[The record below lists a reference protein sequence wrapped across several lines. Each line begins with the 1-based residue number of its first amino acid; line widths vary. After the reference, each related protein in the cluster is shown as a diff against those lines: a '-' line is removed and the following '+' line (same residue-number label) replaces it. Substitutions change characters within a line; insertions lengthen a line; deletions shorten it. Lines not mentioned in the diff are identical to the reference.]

1 MHYTLNIRGHL
12 MSLKE
17 PQVMGIMN
25 VTTNSFYAASR
36 VQAEEDIR
44 ARVKQMRA
52 EGATIIDVGACS
64 TNPYLEQLTT
74 ESEELEQLDRAL
86 QILKEEDAE
95 IAVSIDTF
103 RPKVARMCIEKY
115 GVDIIND
122 ISTGEDPEMFP
133 LVAETGTPYILMSQK
148 GTLQDIMM
156 EMAGKVE
163 QLRQL
168 GQKDIILDPGYGF
181 GKTMAQNFAI
191 YDEMERF
198 GELELPLLVGISRKR
213 MIYQTLPITA
223 DQSLNGT
230 TVLNTIALMKGAN
243 ILRVHDV
250 KAAVEAVRLYEAMK
264 NVDPSGVS
272 A

>member
-1 MHYTLNIRGHL
+1 

-86 QILKEEDAE
+86 HILKEEDAE

-133 LVAETGTPYILMSQK
+133 LVAETGTPYIPVSYTHL
-148 GTLQDIMM
+148 
-156 EMAGKVE
+156 
-163 QLRQL
+163 
-168 GQKDIILDPGYGF
+168 
-181 GKTMAQNFAI
+181 
-191 YDEMERF
+191 
-198 GELELPLLVGISRKR
+198 
-213 MIYQTLPITA
+213 TLPT
-223 DQSLNGT
+223 N
-230 TVLNTIALMKGAN
+230 
-243 ILRVHDV
+243 
-250 KAAVEAVRLYEAMK
+250 
-264 NVDPSGVS
+264 
-272 A
+272 